1 MVRKNPRKPGRVP
14 WVHGTKKT
22 FFASLKDDWKEA
34 YDAGIT
40 VVFGSC
46 AAIKYK
52 IRYGDLPLQ
61 DDLED
66 VPSIPT
72 SDEVAAWEAA
82 EAQALGA
89 MEPEAAAARQDMFTR
104 FVTKVLTWYRLEY
117 LGVRKKDNNPL
128 TSALRGAL
136 KKKERPR
143 KPKQIHVY
151 TNVYWE
157 RHKSLVTAA
166 INTAIADDAAKCAAS
181 LSTRQAAINAG
192 IDPPPVRAPLSG
204 KELKQ
209 MKLAVQRCV
218 VKAEFD
224 KEGDVVKKHI
234 AELVEAKHKED
245 MEEFLRAPD
254 NDDKEEEGDEEDDAL
269 ETPVPKSAP
278 PAAKRSKTA
287 LDYQLDMQQAASVLD
302 DAATLLFKE
311 CGIVCSIL
319 MAAPLAEDGGYVGI
333 RAIHKGTTLN
343 TGAKW
348 PDAEKVVYGEAE
360 KSLIWFADK
369 YYTDEQRAARS
380 LSGIL
385 APRTEPP
392 TTSPA
397 PTSLHATAPPPTS
410 VRATTSPPPPTSTPV
425 ICNPELIGPELQ
437 AALDK
442 LVDDDRRKVMRRLS
456 RLSDYEVTRESNIVR
471 NNAVGRA
478 LGLGQTL
485 KASTLL
491 TGWRKKSDEPLS
503 DDESD
508 LAMHLATKEEHML
521 EAELLRIEAEEAA
534 MLSASDND
542 TAANDKDDDAD
553 ADDTNDTMTQGI
565 NQTED
570 PVPKPH
576 KSKRKHTEDTEEPTD
591 SDVEEYKLGTL
602 DWDDVDMRGW
612 WPELTK
618 LFGALCR
625 GKDWSNPTW
634 ARVVDAFLIFEKR
647 SKFIDDAKASFGTAA
662 LCPAVIA
669 TFMKNHRNYSKMWPV
684 KTNLDDY
691 GKGWWMWWKSAQP
704 PSCLDNEALLK
715 PELVEWGGLETKSG
729 RNGFALVLASLLW
742 WGEDVY
748 AAVSTA
754 TLSDEDNTPSDEAV
768 LALATASRQRADWKA
783 AVADVAWTLEHIVR
797 TASFKHATRPPPSKK
812 APPPKKLSASFV
824 NALIAITFSSIA
836 SLSLRSSIHA
846 LKIPTALDTSSS
858 LSRCVIHLGVFGSNL
873 SFAGFVGEV
882 VDDILG
888 LRLLRELR
896 KTQFFGQLLLLLTEP
911 ADMAVFATAEAKS
924 SSTCIVNVHWPAGSS
939 IGNAGGIS
947 FHLRGLGQGL
957 HAGPLARCLPSP
969 QLITLN
975 NLCLPIF
982 VFHRQ
987 PVSAAIDLVDDLL
1000 IDIGLEKAYNIC
1012 VILRVFRL
1020 SEQNLELLEE
1030 ILSNVLPLA
1039 QLLNLILHI
1048 SRKVGI
1054 HKLLLQMLLK
1064 LCPGDF
1070 PFLF

>member
-34 YDAGIT
+34 HDAGT
-40 VVFGSC
+40 TAVFGSC
-46 AAIKYK
+46 TAIKYK
-52 IRYGDLPLQ
+52 ICYGDLPLQ

-72 SDEVAAWEAA
+72 SNEVAAWEAA
-82 EAQALGA
+82 KAQALGA

-104 FVTKVLTWYRLEY
+104 FVTKGLTWYRLEY

-136 KKKERPR
+136 KKKEHPR
-143 KPKQIHVY
+143 KPQQIHVY
-151 TNVYWE
+151 TN
-157 RHKSLVTAA
+157 AA
-166 INTAIADDAAKCAAS
+166 ID
-181 LSTRQAAINAG
+181 AG
-192 IDPPPVRAPLSG
+192 IDPPPVRAPLAG

-209 MKLAVQRCV
+209 MKLAVQRRV
-218 VKAEFD
+218 VKAEFN

-234 AELVEAKHKED
+234 AELVKAKHKED

-254 NDDKEEEGDEEDDAL
+254 DNDEEEEGDEEDDVS

-287 LDYQLDMQQAASVLD
+287 LDYQLDMQRAASVLN

-311 CGIVCSIL
+311 CGIVCLIL
-319 MAAPLAEDGGYVGI
+319 MAAPQAEDGGYVGV

-348 PDAEKVVYGEAE
+348 PDTEKVAYGEAE

-369 YYTDEQRAARS
+369 CYK
-380 LSGIL
+380 
-385 APRTEPP
+385 PP

-410 VRATTSPPPPTSTPV
+410 VRATTPPPPPTSVRATTPPPTSRPRPKTPV
-425 ICNPELIGPELQ
+425 IRNPELIGPELQ

-442 LVDDDRRKVMRRLS
+442 LVDNDRREVMHRLS

-508 LAMHLATKEEHML
+508 LAMHLATEEEHML
-521 EAELLRIEAEEAA
+521 EAELLRIKAEEAA
-534 MLSASDND
+534 MLSASDDNA
-542 TAANDKDDDAD
+542 AANDKDDDAD
-553 ADDTNDTMTQGI
+553 ADNTDNTVTQGI

-570 PVPKPH
+570 PVP
-576 KSKRKHTEDTEEPTD
+576 EPPMSRST
-591 SDVEEYKLGTL
+591 SWALLIGTTSTCA
-602 DWDDVDMRGW
+602 DDGPSSRNFSV
-612 WPELTK
+612 P
-618 LFGALCR
+618 FA
-625 GKDWSNPTW
+625 
-634 ARVVDAFLIFEKR
+634 AKR
-647 SKFIDDAKASFGTAA
+647 SKFIDNAKASFGTAA
-662 LCPAVIA
+662 LRPAVIA

-691 GKGWWMWWKSAQP
+691 GKGWWMWWKSAQT
-704 PSCLDNEALLK
+704 PSRLDNEALLK

-742 WGEDVY
+742 WGEDIY

-768 LALATASRQRADWKA
+768 LALATASRQRTDWEA

-797 TASFKHATRPPPSKK
+797 TASFKHATGPPPLKK
-812 APPPKKLSASFV
+812 APPPKKLHVCQQSTTFQTHSGPIEQRRSKKCGAKMLQQGMEKRNWGAS
-824 NALIAITFSSIA
+824 NTNQW
-836 SLSLRSSIHA
+836 
-846 LKIPTALDTSSS
+846 TTS
-858 LSRCVIHLGVFGSNL
+858 G
-873 SFAGFVGEV
+873 
-882 VDDILG
+882 
-888 LRLLRELR
+888 
-896 KTQFFGQLLLLLTEP
+896 K
-911 ADMAVFATAEAKS
+911 
-924 SSTCIVNVHWPAGSS
+924 
-939 IGNAGGIS
+939 
-947 FHLRGLGQGL
+947 
-957 HAGPLARCLPSP
+957 
-969 QLITLN
+969 
-975 NLCLPIF
+975 
-982 VFHRQ
+982 
-987 PVSAAIDLVDDLL
+987 
-1000 IDIGLEKAYNIC
+1000 
-1012 VILRVFRL
+1012 
-1020 SEQNLELLEE
+1020 
-1030 ILSNVLPLA
+1030 
-1039 QLLNLILHI
+1039 
-1048 SRKVGI
+1048 
-1054 HKLLLQMLLK
+1054 
-1064 LCPGDF
+1064 
-1070 PFLF
+1070 